1 MFISNISSF
10 EENNNELSTLR
21 QLFMNIDTNQDGILN
36 YDELTKAI
44 NTVLEDKN
52 DQLKELFKGVDL
64 D

>member
-1 MFISNISSF
+1 
-10 EENNNELSTLR
+10 
-21 QLFMNIDTNQDGILN
+21 MNIDTNQDGILN
-36 YDELTKAI
+36 YNELTKAI